1 MGLIGIERE
10 AVLVEPPLTFGE
22 LKQLLDDARQNFA
35 IVRDTDGRYRGVISA
50 SDLAGQLSA
59 DSQLAQVEILS
70 TETNH
75 PTPLV
80 YGPALFEDSTPL
92 EIRRLALR
100 RELPFMPC
108 LDMRGRLVEVL
119 SNDEALRRG
128 LHDNPVVIM
137 AGGFGVRMRPLTE
150 MMPKPLIPLDQGRL
164 IDRVI
169 DHLIDC
175 GFHRFHLAV
184 HYLKEQ
190 LINHLGDGSKH
201 GISIEYIVE
210 DSPQGT
216 AGSLRRFASRNAS
229 SLPLVVTNGDVIT
242 NQHFNDVLRFHE
254 QQGAQMTLVC
264 KQEGVDISYGV
275 VECDDEGV
283 LTSIQ
288 EKPRLNYL
296 INAGMYIV
304 EPSVLHLLPAR
315 SYFMTDLMD
324 EIRKAGG
331 KVCVFQTE
339 EYWRDVGT
347 MDGYAQVIQDIKT
360 GTVKSYPPKP

>member
-1 MGLIGIERE
+1 MGLIGNERE

-22 LKQLLDDARQNFA
+22 LHSLLSEAGQSYA
-35 IVRDTDGRYRGVISA
+35 IVRDTDGRYRGVVRADELAAQLA
-50 SDLAGQLSA
+50 SNSPLAGT
-59 DSQLAQVEILS
+59 EILS
-70 TETNH
+70 AELIQPN
-75 PTPLV
+75 PLF

-100 RELPFMPC
+100 RELPFLPC

-119 SNDEALRRG
+119 SNEEALRRG
-128 LHDNPVVIM
+128 LHDNPVVVM

-150 MMPKPLIPLDQGRL
+150 MMPKPMIPLEPGRL
-164 IDRVI
+164 IDRVL

-184 HYLKEQ
+184 HYMKEQ
-190 LINHLGDGSKH
+190 LIGYLGDGSRR
-201 GISIEYIVE
+201 GVSIEYIVE

-216 AGSLRRFASRNAS
+216 AGSLRRFASRNGS
-229 SLPLVVTNGDVIT
+229 SLPLVVTNGDVVT
-242 NQHFNDVLRFHE
+242 NQHFSEILRFHR
-254 QQGAQMTLVC
+254 QQAAQMTLVC

-275 VECDDEGV
+275 VECDEDSV

-315 SYFMTDLMD
+315 SYFMTDLVD

-331 KVCVFQTE
+331 RVSVFQTS

-347 MDGYAQVIQDIKT
+347 MEGYAQVIQDIKT
-360 GTVKSYPPKP
+360 GKVKSYPARP